1 VNKTSPFLLLIL
13 GLLVGYPAAR
23 LATAPPAEKAEASA
37 EAPKPAAAVAG
48 GPASLE
54 SEDCK
59 PAGKPEEKQASGVEK
74 QAPALGNGGEPQIPP
89 YPWCMPLRALREFF
103 GLSAGREKPRGES
116 LGEVIS
122 RAKAADYDLRFLVAL
137 VPAPPDPRL
146 DQALDAIQRGFVG
159 SKYSPDAPAP
169 GPPQPDGYLLDRV
182 WFPWAATAASQGSG
196 LPEAPG
202 IMLFRGDNPHS
213 LAVVFLVPETSKMGI
228 QKDTFRV
235 ALDLVAD
242 LQEVSIEPKVS
253 ILGPSF
259 SGSVESLRLALVS
272 WRQSRNEGA
281 DPLRFQAA
289 SGSATADGLESVFDG
304 IQVGF
309 CRAVLPDSVLHAR
322 ALAFLQRQMGWN
334 PRRIGL
340 LTEDDT
346 GYGQGFVD
354 AEKKGRN
361 EERQTKGG
369 KPAAADPRGR
379 LVLLTF
385 PSHISDLR
393 NAWEDE
399 QKAEKAAAADSALPP
414 ARRALD
420 LDLAGS
426 EQEGDL
432 VPTFSS
438 TTTLSSDLTLSN
450 LLQTIARE
458 GIRYVGIVATDTKD
472 KLFLA
477 EKLRQLAPD
486 VVLFTFDNNLL
497 YAHPEYAEAMDGM
510 LVFSSY
516 PLFTEGA
523 PGFPSL
529 GDGGASSDRRQFSS
543 EYQQGVFEAV
553 RSLVGGSSLP
563 PPQGWIA
570 AVGNGS
576 LWPIARLPLGPGSL
590 ASARFCGGLPGAVE
604 NDPRDGFDGK
614 DDLQILLVAAV
625 LCLLAVGLKR
635 VALLEEI
642 TADGPGEGD
651 PGGVALAESLPLND
665 VKGNRRLLVAGISLL
680 AAATGVLLAVAASP
694 LWSNPYALLQR
705 FLAHPAP
712 WAYLLVLAA
721 MYAFLVREV
730 ARAAGGGRPRP
741 ATGWA
746 WASSW
751 TAGGVLALVLLVLA
765 VFRLCVPGDQI
776 QLFYLRA
783 RAFSSGLSP
792 LVPLGVLTGALYFW
806 LWSELKRRR
815 LMVRLTSFC
824 PLESLCDP
832 AITGCA
838 PTLQSLRG
846 LLTRTWPQEISTLLL
861 PVIAFVPPVYY
872 LWWTVQPVAEPRP
885 CGRLFILLLA
895 VAYALSALSFYRFVR
910 LWQGAFRIL
919 NRLDN
924 ASPEVAE
931 AFEGIAKDLDWK
943 PLKSFGWQIPPFKTL
958 SLSVVKL
965 RGLVAAGRVVVA
977 GYPAA
982 LDDPLRAVFENEQD
996 GGSAEEMA
1004 NRIRIEKIFLKACQD
1019 LRDQVDNP
1027 AVKQFLAVR
1036 VAAYLRY
1043 VFAHMRSC
1051 LIGALSCGLLA
1062 LIAVTVYAFEPKHF
1076 VSLAAWLALAFAVAA
1091 TLWIFLQ
1098 MDRNPT
1104 LSRIGGTS
1112 VGQVTFDRVFVA
1124 NLLTYV
1130 GIPVLGLVA
1139 TQFPAVGKLL
1149 GSVAGQFLRVVGG
1162 G

>member
-1 VNKTSPFLLLIL
+1 VKKVPPFLLLVL
-13 GLLVGYPAAR
+13 GLLAGYPVAR
-23 LATAPPAEKAEASA
+23 IATAPAKARAPGPAPTVQGSR
-37 EAPKPAAAVAG
+37 AAVAN
-48 GPASLE
+48 
-54 SEDCK
+54 EDC
-59 PAGKPEEKQASGVEK
+59 AGAGA
-74 QAPALGNGGEPQIPP
+74 QAPAHS
-89 YPWCMPLRALREFF
+89 WCMPVRLLREFF
-103 GLSAGREKPRGES
+103 GLPAGLEKARGER
-116 LGEVIS
+116 LREVIS
-122 RAKAADYDLRFLVAL
+122 QARATDYDLRFLVAL

-146 DQALDAIQRGFVG
+146 DQALDAIQRGFAR
-159 SKYSPDAPAP
+159 SKYSPSAVSTN
-169 GPPQPDGYLLDRV
+169 PPQPDSYLLDRV
-182 WFPWAATAASQGSG
+182 WFPWAAASQGSG
-196 LPEAPG
+196 SPESSG

-213 LAVVFLVPETSKMGI
+213 LAVVLLVPETSKMGI
-228 QKDTFRV
+228 QKDAFRE

-242 LQEVSIEPKVS
+242 LQDASIEPKVS
-253 ILGPSF
+253 LLGPSF
-259 SGSVESLRLALVS
+259 SGSAESLRLALLS
-272 WRQSRNEGA
+272 WRQSRG
-281 DPLRFQAA
+281 DLLKLQAA
-289 SGSATADGLESVFDG
+289 SGSATADGLEALFDG
-304 IQVGF
+304 MQVGF
-309 CRAVLPDSVLHAR
+309 CRTVLPDSVLHAR
-322 ALAFLQRQMGWN
+322 ALGFLQRQMGWN
-334 PRRIGL
+334 PRRVGL

-354 AEKKGRN
+354 RERSERNGTEKKAGA
-361 EERQTKGG
+361 
-369 KPAAADPRGR
+369 PPPDR

-399 QKAEKAAAADSALPP
+399 QKAEKAAAADSALPT

-420 LDLAGS
+420 LDLAGR
-426 EQEGDL
+426 EQEGEL

-438 TTTLSSDLTLSN
+438 TTTLSSDLMLSN

-477 EKLRQLAPD
+477 ERLRQQAPD
-486 VVLFTFDNNLL
+486 LLLFTFDNNLL
-497 YAHPEYAEAMDGM
+497 YSHPEYAEAMDGM

-529 GDGGASSDRRQFSS
+529 GDGGESSDRRQFSS

-553 RSLVGGSSLP
+553 RSLVGGGSLP

-570 AVGNGS
+570 AVGNGA

-590 ASARFCGGLPGAVE
+590 APARYCSGLPGAVQS
-604 NDPRDGFDGK
+604 NPQDGFDGK

-625 LCLLAVGLKR
+625 LCLLAAGLKR
-635 VALLEEI
+635 VALLAEI
-642 TADGPGEGD
+642 AADGPGDAD
-651 PGGVALAESLPLND
+651 PGGTVLADRLPLND
-665 VKGNRRLLVAGISLL
+665 VKGNRRLLVAGTSLL

-694 LWSNPYALLQR
+694 LWSSPHALLQR

-712 WAYLLVLAA
+712 WAYLLVLAL

-730 ARAAGGGRPRP
+730 ARIAGGEGARPVP
-741 ATGWA
+741 GWA

-751 TAGGVLALVLLVLA
+751 IAGGVLALALLVLA
-765 VFRLCVPGDQI
+765 VFWLCVPGDQI

-792 LVPLGVLTGALYFW
+792 LVPLGVVVGALYFW

-846 LLTRTWPQEISTLLL
+846 LLTRTWPQETSTLLL

-885 CGRLFILLLA
+885 FGRLFILLLA
-895 VAYALSALSFYRFVR
+895 TSYALSALSFYRFLR
-910 LWQGAFRIL
+910 LWRGAFRIL

-965 RGLVAAGRVVVA
+965 RELVAAGRVDVA

-1091 TLWIFLQ
+1091 TLRIFLQ

-1124 NLLTYV
+1124 NILTYV
-1130 GIPVLGLVA
+1130 GIPVFGLVA

-1149 GSVAGQFLRVVGG
+1149 GSVVGQFLRVVGG